1 VLLPAAMRDGRLR
14 APKRRTGPGGVWFG
28 RGFFSEENVE
38 ACKQGGVKSAR
49 NRLAR
54 TPISLWTDRPSV
66 LRKSVLWP
74 WPDMAI
80 DRSNLRWAKD
90 GVEWALYCHGRKE
103 PLLHVIRDAH
113 YPEMIPATE
122 PDAAA
127 ASVEQRILC
136 QAQRLRQF
144 RSRRDQ
150 ATAPLRR
157 LPVDV

>member
-1 VLLPAAMRDGRLR
+1 
-14 APKRRTGPGGVWFG
+14 
-28 RGFFSEENVE
+28 
-38 ACKQGGVKSAR
+38 
-49 NRLAR
+49 
-54 TPISLWTDRPSV
+54 
-66 LRKSVLWP
+66 
-74 WPDMAI
+74 MAI